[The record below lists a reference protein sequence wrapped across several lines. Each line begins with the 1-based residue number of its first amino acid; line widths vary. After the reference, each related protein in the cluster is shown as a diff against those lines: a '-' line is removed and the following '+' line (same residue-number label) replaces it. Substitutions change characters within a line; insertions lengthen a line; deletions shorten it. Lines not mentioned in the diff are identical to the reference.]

1 MRIFNI
7 LSNVAKAI
15 KNAITHSDTNL
26 QTAKN
31 YSDANLQTAK
41 TYSRNYEVMV
51 MRRTIGASENIN
63 NITETGLYV
72 IGANPPSG
80 ISSTYTWSYVMVF
93 SQGGQ
98 GGYFVHQFL
107 FKPTSGVFLMREWS
121 GSPGRWSAWKKSTWS
136 NL

>member
-1 MRIFNI
+1 MKLTNVLLNI
-7 LSNVAKAI
+7 AKKI
-15 KNAITHSDTNL
+15 VNAFKRADENL

-51 MRRTIGASENIN
+51 MRRTIGSSENIN

-72 IGANPPSG
+72 INGTPPTG
-80 ISSTYTWSYVMVF
+80 ISSGYAWSYVMVF

-107 FKPTSGVFLMREWS
+107 FKPSGGVFLMREWS